1 MNLEL
6 SNKEK
11 DVLISALESFISE
24 LRAEIASGVKHD
36 WRVEMKKEESG
47 LKEILGRLRALK

>member
-11 DVLISALESFISE
+11 EILISALENFISE

-47 LKEILGRLRALK
+47 LKEILSKLQALK